1 VRTMRQLW
9 QRIRSHWQ
17 PPSTALPVLSLHA
30 VEPGCEIELVREFQ
44 HQHVAR
50 AELEAFVQDVFQRHH
65 GAEVRHFLPQLLG
78 LRNAHQLRAVL
89 GFSPGGPMPMFLE
102 QYFDQSIEEVVA
114 ARIAEPVRRER
125 IMEVGN
131 LAVASAGGA
140 RSLITAL
147 TAYLRGAGYDW
158 VVFTAGRGLQNSF
171 ARMGI
176 ELQALGP
183 ALPERLQE
191 GAAHWGR
198 YYEQKPQVFL
208 GSVVQGYTALQ
219 QTIQDGRSLPL
230 LESVWNR
237 AYAAGYGQR
246 IGEAA

>member
-1 VRTMRQLW
+1 MRRWWHQ
-9 QRIRSHWQ
+9 IRSRW
-17 PPSTALPVLSLHA
+17 TRLALPALVMHPLDLEQGASA
-30 VEPGCEIELVREFQ
+30 SCQIELSAQMDGRREEF
-44 HQHVAR
+44 
-50 AELEAFVQDVFQRHH
+50 EAFIRSVFIRHH
-65 GAEVRHFLPQLLG
+65 AAEVRHFLPQLLG
-78 LRNAHQLRAVL
+78 LRSDGQLRAVL
-89 GFSPGGPMPMFLE
+89 GFAPGHGAAMFLE
-102 QYFDQSIEEVVA
+102 QYFDMPIEQVVA
-114 ARIAEPVRRER
+114 GVVQQPVQRGR

-176 ELQALGP
+176 ELHVLGP
-183 ALPERLQE
+183 ALPECLNE
-191 GAAHWGR
+191 GAAQWGR
-198 YYEQKPQVFL
+198 YYEQQPQVFL

-219 QTIQDGRSLPL
+219 KTLQDGRGLPL

-246 IGEAA
+246 ISEAA

>member
-1 VRTMRQLW
+1 MRHWW
-9 QRIRSHWQ
+9 QRIRSRWQ
-17 PPSTALPVLSLHA
+17 QPTTALPAMALHA
-30 VEPGCEIELVREFQ
+30 VEPGCEIELVCELE
-44 HQHVAR
+44 HQRVER
-50 AELEAFVQDVFQRHH
+50 AELEAFVRDVFQRHH

-78 LRNAHQLRAVL
+78 LRNEHQLRAVL
-89 GFSPGGPMPMFLE
+89 GFSPGGPVPMFLE
-102 QYFDQSIEEVVA
+102 QYFDQPIEQVVE
-114 ARIAEPVRRER
+114 ARIGQPVQRVR

-158 VVFTAGRGLQNSF
+158 VGFTAGRGLQNSF

-176 ELQALGP
+176 ELHVLGP

-208 GSVVQGYTALQ
+208 GSVAQGYAALQ
-219 QTIQDGRSLPL
+219 QTLQDGRSLPL

>member
-1 VRTMRQLW
+1 MRHWW
-9 QRIRSHWQ
+9 QRIRSRWQ
-17 PPSTALPVLSLHA
+17 QPEVALPALSLHA
-30 VEPGCEIELVREFQ
+30 VDPGCEIELVREFE
-44 HQHVAR
+44 HER
-50 AELEAFVQDVFQRHH
+50 AELEAFVREIFQRHH

-78 LRNAHQLRAVL
+78 LRNDHALRAVL
-89 GFSPGGPMPMFLE
+89 GFAPGGVAPMFLE
-102 QYFDQSIEEVVA
+102 QYFDQPIEHVVA
-114 ARIAEPVRRER
+114 ACVGEPVVRTR

-176 ELQALGP
+176 ELQVLGP

-191 GAAHWGR
+191 GSAHWGR
-198 YYEQKPQVFL
+198 YYAQNPQVFL
-208 GSVVQGYTALQ
+208 GSVAQGYGALQ
-219 QTIQDGRSLPL
+219 STLQDGRSLPL

-246 IGEAA
+246 ISEAA